1 MVTTT
6 AVAESVMPLSQHD
19 EFDALTHHQGLLT
32 VHEVAAYL
40 QVKAARV
47 YEAVR
52 ERRLRAVK
60 VGRLLRFRPR
70 DVETFLDRHT
80 VSVR

>member
-1 MVTTT
+1 M
-6 AVAESVMPLSQHD
+6 AIGAPSVETGVFSRQPD
-19 EFDALTHHQGLLT
+19 EFHRLNGYDKLLT
-32 VHEVAAYL
+32 VQEVGAYL

-47 YEAVR
+47 YEAVK